1 MQFIKITFF
10 LLNRMLVCI
19 VQIIHVFDFITHDR
33 IKATNFANYR
43 KKVLL
48 DDINENFFI
57 LKIES

>member
-19 VQIIHVFDFITHDR
+19 VQIIHVFDFITYDR
-33 IKATNFANYR
+33 IKAINFANY
-43 KKVLL
+43 LL
-48 DDINENFFI
+48 DDINEKNYI